1 MISTLVVTML
11 VTLSALWAIRKLARM
26 AVPIDAESPR
36 KPR

>member
-1 MISTLVVTML
+1 MMSTLIVTLL
-11 VTLSALWAIRKLARM
+11 VTLSALWAIRKLAHM